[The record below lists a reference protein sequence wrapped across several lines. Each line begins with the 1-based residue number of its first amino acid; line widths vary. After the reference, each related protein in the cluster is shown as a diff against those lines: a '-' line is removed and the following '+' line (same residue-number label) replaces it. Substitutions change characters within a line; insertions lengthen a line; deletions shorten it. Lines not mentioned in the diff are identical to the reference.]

1 MKTPYNL
8 SRDYNMLYRLAKAG
22 FDIPCWVD
30 CNWRDSSV
38 TRDIARVRQ
47 NLDIGA
53 RGISYGPFFFDDEE
67 EKNQSK
73 FIQACNDLNL
83 EYIQPTL
90 HAGEWI
96 VADIIG
102 LGIYEIVC
110 FDDHHVNV
118 KLKKR
123 FMDGW
128 RDRDHIICCH
138 RRPVKIDMVKWLTYK
153 RVKRP

>member
-22 FDIPCWVD
+22 FDIPCWVEG
-30 CNWRDSSV
+30 RFS
-38 TRDIARVRQ
+38 RQ
-47 NLDIGA
+47 VSCVIHIKDGCV
-53 RGISYGPFFFDDEE
+53 GVVSDKFFFYPNDKKKEQSE
-67 EKNQSK
+67 FVSRCEK
-73 FIQACNDLNL
+73 LNL
-83 EYIQPTL
+83 EYIKPTL
-90 HAGEWI
+90 QDGEWI
-96 VADIIG
+96 IADVIG

-123 FMDGW
+123 FLDGW
-128 RDRDHIICCH
+128 RDRDHITCCH
-138 RRPVKIDMVKWLTYK
+138 CRPVKIDMVKWLTFK